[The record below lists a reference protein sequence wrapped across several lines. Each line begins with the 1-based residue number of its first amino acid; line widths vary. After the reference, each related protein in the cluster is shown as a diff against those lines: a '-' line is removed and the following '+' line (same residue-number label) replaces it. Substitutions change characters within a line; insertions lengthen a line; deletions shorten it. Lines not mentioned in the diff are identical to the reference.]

1 MGEAKIVI
9 PERGYFSLPR
19 NAAQDGRLAL
29 ATRGLLALMLSLP
42 SDWDYTVTGLAIKA
56 GCGREKMRRM
66 IRELEDVGYLAR
78 EQSHGEGGQFG
89 GNVYVLQETPPLDG
103 FWGNGERENTTVA
116 QECRQ
121 RQKPSTG
128 FRPEQIKKDLNNPP
142 YNPPKGDEKSPKS
155 PKAPS
160 RSGPREAPDWN
171 PERFAK
177 FWEAYPHKFRGNKQ
191 AAMDMWDRLHAD
203 DELLNEI
210 SHCLLILTRSS
221 SWKAEIGIPHAK
233 TFLNPR
239 NERWKDAYDV
249 EKDQEHSATSK
260 AQPVRRIEQ
269 PPDSQDGGWT
279 WAE

>member
-1 MGEAKIVI
+1 MGETKIVI

-103 FWGNGERENTTVA
+103 FWGNGECENTTVA

-142 YNPPKGDEKSPKS
+142 YSPPKGDDAEEPRKR
-155 PKAPS
+155 
-160 RSGPREAPDWN
+160 RSKTTPEWK
-171 PERFAK
+171 PERFEG
-177 FWEAYPHKFRGNKQ
+177 FWAYYPRGENRMG
-191 AAMDMWDRLHAD
+191 AVRAWDKLKPD
-203 DELLNEI
+203 DELIETIGRALQV
-210 SHCLLILTRSS
+210 L
-221 SWKAEIGIPHAK
+221 KATPAWRDGVGIPYAS
-233 TFLNPR
+233 TFLNGR
-239 NERWKDAYDV
+239 RWEDA
-249 EKDQEHSATSK
+249 K
-260 AQPVRRIEQ
+260 AKRPAQRDAPACDEVKL
-269 PPDSQDGGWT
+269 GVY
-279 WAE
+279 

>member
-103 FWGNGERENTTVA
+103 FWGNGEGENTTVA
-116 QECRQ
+116 KEFRQ

-128 FRPEQIKKDLNNPP
+128 FRPEQIKKDLM
-142 YNPPKGDEKSPKS
+142 
-155 PKAPS
+155 A
-160 RSGPREAPDWN
+160 
-171 PERFAK
+171 
-177 FWEAYPHKFRGNKQ
+177 
-191 AAMDMWDRLHAD
+191 
-203 DELLNEI
+203 
-210 SHCLLILTRSS
+210 
-221 SWKAEIGIPHAK
+221 
-233 TFLNPR
+233 
-239 NERWKDAYDV
+239 
-249 EKDQEHSATSK
+249 
-260 AQPVRRIEQ
+260 
-269 PPDSQDGGWT
+269 
-279 WAE
+279 

>member
-103 FWGNGERENTTVA
+103 FWGNGECENTTVA

-128 FRPEQIKKDLNNPP
+128 FRPEQIKKNLNNPP
-142 YNPPKGDEKSPKS
+142 YSPPKGDDAEEPRKR
-155 PKAPS
+155 
-160 RSGPREAPDWN
+160 RSKTTPEWK
-171 PERFAK
+171 PERFEG
-177 FWEAYPHKFRGNKQ
+177 FWAYYPRGENRMG
-191 AAMDMWDRLHAD
+191 AVRAWDKLKPD
-203 DELLNEI
+203 DELIETIGRALQV
-210 SHCLLILTRSS
+210 L
-221 SWKAEIGIPHAK
+221 KATPAWRDGVGIPYAA
-233 TFLNPR
+233 TFLNGR
-239 NERWKDAYDV
+239 RWEDA
-249 EKDQEHSATSK
+249 KAKRPAQSAK

>member
-103 FWGNGERENTTVA
+103 FWGNGECENTTVA

-142 YNPPKGDEKSPKS
+142 YSPPKGDDAEEPRKR
-155 PKAPS
+155 
-160 RSGPREAPDWN
+160 RSKTTPEWK
-171 PERFAK
+171 PERFEG
-177 FWEAYPHKFRGNKQ
+177 FWAYYPRGENRMG
-191 AAMDMWDRLHAD
+191 AVRAWDKLKPD
-203 DELLNEI
+203 DA
-210 SHCLLILTRSS
+210 LIETIGRALQVL
-221 SWKAEIGIPHAK
+221 KASPAWRDGVGIPYAS
-233 TFLNPR
+233 TFLNGR
-239 NERWKDAYDV
+239 RWEDATA
-249 EKDQEHSATSK
+249 KRPAQSAK

>member
-103 FWGNGERENTTVA
+103 FWGNGECENTTVA

-142 YNPPKGDEKSPKS
+142 YSPPKGDDAEEPRKR
-155 PKAPS
+155 
-160 RSGPREAPDWN
+160 RSKTTPEWK
-171 PERFAK
+171 PERFEG
-177 FWEAYPHKFRGNKQ
+177 FWAYYPRGENRMG
-191 AAMDMWDRLHAD
+191 AVRAWDKLKPD
-203 DELLNEI
+203 DELIETIGRALQV
-210 SHCLLILTRSS
+210 L
-221 SWKAEIGIPHAK
+221 KATPAWRDGVGIPYAS
-233 TFLNPR
+233 TFLNGR
-239 NERWKDAYDV
+239 RWEDA
-249 EKDQEHSATSK
+249 K
-260 AQPVRRIEQ
+260 AKRPAQRDAPACDEVKL
-269 PPDSQDGGWT
+269 GVY
-279 WAE
+279 